1 MFASRAMNKKDM
13 QQFMKDKLAK
23 TKIASESLAT
33 AQSIGTN
40 LNNFKKSSQSSSV
53 SQSTAKSTV
62 KRESVSDN
70 QSSTATDD
78 TSVAIEK

>member
-1 MFASRAMNKKDM
+1 MNAENKLETDTQFSEYLKQPHDDTQSLAGGAGPESSDLSKKMFASRAMNKKDM

-40 LNNFKKSSQSSSV
+40 
-53 SQSTAKSTV
+53 
-62 KRESVSDN
+62 
-70 QSSTATDD
+70 
-78 TSVAIEK
+78 